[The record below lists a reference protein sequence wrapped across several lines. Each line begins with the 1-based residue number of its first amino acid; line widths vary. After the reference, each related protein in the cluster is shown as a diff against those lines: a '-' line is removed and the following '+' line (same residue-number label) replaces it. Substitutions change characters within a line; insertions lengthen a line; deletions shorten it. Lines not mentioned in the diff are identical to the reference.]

1 MYQEKN
7 IQIGQNHRRTG
18 TAFETRGLDRREGR
32 TRDAWEH
39 YWLQGFSSVHT
50 ESKSV
55 HIRTGSVP
63 QFCAYHTV
71 RSVHSIQSDLCK
83 PNGHQFSNQMAIGYS
98 FHLMHFLHSHQS
110 LAAWFLDCLLK
121 QTNTGNCS
129 HTNKTKMIP
138 SDKGDFLVFQSI
150 PLIPRMCLCRGDDFP
165 CLSLCR
171 RFWRQSLG
179 KRWRSSWS
187 LDLKTKKEK
196 LFDHL
201 AFTSVFHSAVLLR

>member
-1 MYQEKN
+1 M
-7 IQIGQNHRRTG
+7 
-18 TAFETRGLDRREGR
+18 
-32 TRDAWEH
+32 
-39 YWLQGFSSVHT
+39 HT
-50 ESKSV
+50 
-55 HIRTGSVP
+55 
-63 QFCAYHTV
+63 
-71 RSVHSIQSDLCK
+71 IQSDLCK

-165 CLSLCR
+165 GLSLCR

-201 AFTSVFHSAVLLR
+201 AFTSVFHSAVLLRYHTYVYMFQLYFYCQKGTTCGPL